1 MTLLP
6 NLKMFLFVEIN
17 FGNHH
22 PEWLLKTS
30 EVFERNICGGVLL
43 KLSHC
48 LLSFTV
54 ILLMFLK
61 LTILLNFIMIYEDF
75 FLILLILVSPQPY
88 LNLTLI
94 YLGKEGEGRGVC
106 ITANGNILANGNLC
120 FTVTKLQLKVI
131 NEKFCYLY
139 SAWVNQI
146 N

>member
-1 MTLLP
+1 M
-6 NLKMFLFVEIN
+6 
-17 FGNHH
+17 
-22 PEWLLKTS
+22 
-30 EVFERNICGGVLL
+30 
-43 KLSHC
+43 
-48 LLSFTV
+48 
-54 ILLMFLK
+54 
-61 LTILLNFIMIYEDF
+61 ILLNFIMIYEDL

-94 YLGKEGEGRGVC
+94 YLGKEGGGMGVC